1 MNQPETHQEELEI
14 LNKLGFLVNP
24 YNQKTN
30 SLKDI
35 WNIKLAL
42 SKEKNSLNYPID
54 GLVIKINDNKLNK
67 KLGYIGKTPRSWCAV
82 KFESTEVSTKIKKV
96 IWQIGR
102 TGKITPVA
110 DLLAVKLAGTTVQRA
125 TLHNY
130 KEFLEK
136 NLYENDTLIIRKAG
150 EIIPEV
156 VKVLVNLRISKSQKL
171 NFPRNC
177 TSCHS
182 TLIVSDTGVDLF
194 CPNIQNCPDQILL
207 RLSYFCKRNIANI
220 TGLSEKTLKKIIQK
234 FEIKDIYDIY
244 KIDLQ
249 KISEME
255 GFGKKSIENLEKSIE
270 NSKILK
276 DYKFLT
282 GLSLEGIGLEVAKLI
297 CEKLQQ
303 KLDK

>member
-1 MNQPETHQEELEI
+1 MNQPKTHQEELEI

-30 SLKDI
+30 SLKNI
-35 WNIKLAL
+35 WEIRTNLF
-42 SKEKNSLNYPID
+42 KEKNNLSYPID
-54 GLVIKINDNKLNK
+54 GLVIKIDDNKLSK
-67 KLGYIGKTPRSWCAV
+67 KLGYIGKTPRGWCAI
-82 KFESTEVSTKIKKV
+82 KFESTEISTKIKKV

-102 TGKITPVA
+102 TGKISPVA
-110 DLLAVKLAGTTVQRA
+110 DLVAVELAGTTVKRA

-136 NLYENDTLIIRKAG
+136 NLHENDTLIVRKAG

-156 VKVLVNLRISKSQKL
+156 VKVLVNLRISKTQKL
-171 NFPRNC
+171 DFPKNC
-177 TSCHS
+177 TSCNQS
-182 TLIVSDTGVDLF
+182 LVISDTGVDLF
-194 CPNIQNCPDQILL
+194 CPNTQDCPEQILL

-220 TGLSEKTLKKIIQK
+220 TGLSEKTLKKLVQK
-234 FEIKDIYDIY
+234 FEIKDVYDIY

-249 KISEME
+249 KITEME
-255 GFGKKSIENLEKSIE
+255 GFGQKSIKNLEKSIK

-282 GLSLEGIGLEVAKLI
+282 GLSLEGVGLEVAKLI
-297 CEKLQQ
+297 CEKLEQ
-303 KLDK
+303 KFK